1 MTSPSA
7 ASSPGR
13 RDAGAAVGR
22 RSLGVRVMTG
32 VVLAAATVLAVLGA
46 LSPLQRVET
55 LAHPSVAG
63 VGVAL
68 ALAFVA
74 QLARLRFRIGRGTVS
89 ISWGE
94 TAFIVGFALA
104 PPGWLPAATLVGA
117 AAAWFLIT
125 WLNGQRAAADILHLA
140 ASLSLG
146 TSGATAVAYMLAGPG
161 APAGSS
167 RTQVG
172 LIAGAATYLV
182 ITLGLAVLTLSLHRD
197 ATPAQIAG
205 RTLHAKL
212 PMFVGNVLVGLS
224 ALYAVINEPLWLIAF
239 PPVLWLLQRTY
250 RYHLRAE
257 EERRVWEAFARATRT
272 LGGSTEAA
280 VAQAGLRGALDV
292 FGALRVEIEVTLE
305 HHAGGQPVSMPS
317 SGTAPLPRRTRPEL
331 SIEADP
337 VRYGSRRYVDDAPQD
352 PLPGAAPGPVITRSM
367 AVGGATVGEITVW
380 LAEPTLPAARD
391 ELAVS
396 AYADALAGALHDA
409 AAHER
414 LMLLDAQVAHDS
426 VHDQLTGVA
435 NRRALL
441 ADGELLLQEQ
451 DRDQP
456 VAVLLLDLHN
466 FREIN
471 GTLGH
476 RAGDEVLR
484 TVAARLTDLARERE
498 LVARLGDDEF
508 VVLLPT
514 VATLTDSAT
523 PLREV
528 PTPLPQAV
536 RRAREVVDA
545 IGRPV
550 QIGGVR
556 LAVDVAVGVVVEKA
570 GHADLGELIR
580 RAGIALDQA
589 KELGMGVAAYDSA
602 RDASST
608 DHLALPA
615 ELRDALTV
623 DDQLVLMLQ
632 PEVDLQSGA
641 PTGVEALIRWN
652 HPRRG
657 MLTPDCF
664 VGTIEQGELLAPFT
678 RYVLD
683 HALEAAAGW
692 AAAGVDVPVS
702 VNISARS
709 LLDATFPAQVADA
722 LRRHRM
728 LPAQLVL
735 EITESMAV
743 SDQGVVDEVLAA
755 LRELQVQISVDDFG
769 TGFSSLSFVTRVRV
783 DELKVDRSFVT
794 DMTESPAAAAVVRGA
809 VELGARLGAR
819 VVAEGVE
826 TADQRAALQALG
838 CTAAQG
844 YHFSRPLPAEKIV
857 PALRQLADAAPAKI
871 VPLRADGAS

>member
-7 ASSPGR
+7 VSSAVR
-13 RDAGAAVGR
+13 RDAGAAVGG

-32 VVLAAATVLAVLGA
+32 AVLTAATVLAVLGT
-46 LSPLQRVET
+46 LLPLRRVEA
-55 LAHPSVAG
+55 LANPSAAG

-68 ALAFVA
+68 VLAFVA
-74 QLARLRFRIGRGTVS
+74 QLARLRFRVGRGTVS

-94 TAFIVGFALA
+94 TAFILGFALA

-125 WLNGQRAAADILHLA
+125 WLNGQRAVADILHLA

-146 TSGATAVAYMLAGPG
+146 TSGATAVAYVLAGPG

-172 LIAGAATYLV
+172 LIAGAATYLI

-197 ATPAQIAG
+197 ATPVQIAA

-224 ALYAVINEPLWLIAF
+224 ALYAVTNEPLWLIAF

-292 FGALRVEIEVTLE
+292 FGALRVEIEVTLP
-305 HHAGGQPVSMPS
+305 HHAGGQPVSVPG
-317 SGTAPLPRRTRPEL
+317 SGMAPLPRRTRPEL
-331 SIEADP
+331 SLEVDP
-337 VRYGSRRYVDDAPQD
+337 ARYGSRRYVDDAPQD

-367 AVGGATVGEITVW
+367 IVGGTTVGEITVW

-414 LMLLDAQVAHDS
+414 LVLLDAQVTHDS

-441 ADGELLLQEQ
+441 ADGEVLLRSQH
-451 DRDQP
+451 RDQP
-456 VAVLLLDLHN
+456 VAVLLLDLNN

-484 TVAARLTDLARERE
+484 TVAARLSDLARERE

-508 VVLLPT
+508 AVLLPS
-514 VATLTDSAT
+514 VVTLTDSAT

-536 RRAREVVDA
+536 RRAREVVDS

-550 QIGGVR
+550 EIGGVR

-615 ELRDALTV
+615 ELHDALTA

-632 PEVDLQSGA
+632 PEVDLESGA

-664 VGTIEQGELLAPFT
+664 VGTIEHGELLAPFT

-692 AAAGVDVPVS
+692 AAAGIDVPVS

-709 LLDATFPAQVADA
+709 LLDATFPAQVSDA

-728 LPAQLVL
+728 GPPQLVL

-769 TGFSSLSFVTRVRV
+769 TGFSSLAFVTRVRV

-794 DMTESPAAAAVVRGA
+794 EMTESPAAAAVVRGA

-826 TADQRAALQALG
+826 TADQRAALLALG

-844 YHFSRPLPAEKIV
+844 YHFSRPLPAEKII

>member
-1 MTSPSA
+1 MR
-7 ASSPGR
+7 G
-13 RDAGAAVGR
+13 
-22 RSLGVRVMTG
+22 L
-32 VVLAAATVLAVLGA
+32 VLAAAVLFAVVGA
-46 LSPLQRVET
+46 TLPLQRPDALE
-55 LAHPSVAG
+55 HPSVVG
-63 VGVAL
+63 VGVAV
-68 ALAFVA
+68 ALMLLA
-74 QLARLRFRIGRGTVS
+74 QLARLRFRVGRGTVS

-94 TAFIVGFALA
+94 TAFILGFALA

-117 AAAWFLIT
+117 VAAWLLIT
-125 WLNGQRAAADILHLA
+125 WLNGQRAVGDVLHLA

-146 TSGATAVAYMLAGPG
+146 TFGATAVAYALAGPH
-161 APAGSS
+161 APVGSS

-172 LIAGAATYLV
+172 LIAGAATYLI
-182 ITLGLAVLTLSLHRD
+182 ITLGLAVLTLALHRD
-197 ATPAQIAG
+197 ATPVQIAG

-224 ALYAVINEPLWLIAF
+224 ALYALTSEPLWLIAF

-272 LGGSTEAA
+272 LGGSNEAA
-280 VAQAGLRGALDV
+280 VVQAGLRGALDV
-292 FGALRVEIEVTLE
+292 FGARRVEIEVSLPPGPR
-305 HHAGGQPVSMPS
+305 HAVEQPAGSAMVVEVD
-317 SGTAPLPRRTRPEL
+317 A
-331 SIEADP
+331 
-337 VRYGSRRYVDDAPQD
+337 VRAGSRRYVDDAPQD
-352 PLPGAAPGPVITRSM
+352 PLPGAAPGPVITRAM
-367 AVGGATVGEITVW
+367 TVGDATVGEITVW

-414 LMLLDAQVAHDS
+414 LEVLDARVAHLS
-426 VHDQLTGVA
+426 VRDQLTGVA

-441 ADGELLLQEQ
+441 SDGEALLRSQ

-456 VAVLLLDLHN
+456 VAVLLLDLDN

-476 RAGDEVLR
+476 RAGDDVLC
-484 TVAARLTDLARERE
+484 TVAARLADLVREHE

-508 VVLLPT
+508 AVLLPT

-523 PLREV
+523 PLHDV
-528 PTPLPQAV
+528 PSPLPQAV
-536 RRAREVVDA
+536 RRARELVDV

-550 QIGGVR
+550 DIGGVR
-556 LAVDVAVGVVVEKA
+556 LALDVAVGVVVEKA

-580 RAGIALDQA
+580 RASIALEQA
-589 KELGMGVAAYDSA
+589 KEQRMGVAAYDSA
-602 RDASST
+602 RDACST

-615 ELRDALTV
+615 ELHEALEV

-632 PEVDLQSGA
+632 PEVDLRSGA

-657 MLTPDCF
+657 MLTPASF
-664 VGTIEQGELLAPFT
+664 VATIEHGELLAPFT

-683 HALEAAAGW
+683 HALEAAAEW
-692 AAAGVDVPVS
+692 AAAGIDVPVS
-702 VNISARS
+702 VNVSARS

-722 LRRHRM
+722 LRRHRVA
-728 LPAQLVL
+728 PARLVL

-755 LRELQVQISVDDFG
+755 LRELRVQISVDDFG
-769 TGFSSLSFVTRVRV
+769 TGFSSLAFVTRVRV

-794 DMTESPAAAAVVRGA
+794 EMTESAAAAAVVRGA

-826 TADQRAALQALG
+826 TADQRAALLALG

-844 YHFSRPLPAEKIV
+844 YHFSRPLPIDRIV
-857 PALRQLADAAPAKI
+857 AALLQLAAAAPAKI

>member
-1 MTSPSA
+1 MTGSVLGLALVVSVLA
-7 ASSPGR
+7 ALLPWR
-13 RDAGAAVGR
+13 RPEVLTHPAAVGVGAAV
-22 RSLGVRVMTG
+22 L
-32 VVLAAATVLAVLGA
+32 LAA
-46 LSPLQRVET
+46 
-55 LAHPSVAG
+55 
-63 VGVAL
+63 
-68 ALAFVA
+68 FA
-74 QLARLRFRIGRGTVS
+74 QLARLRFRVGRGTVS
-89 ISWGE
+89 VSWGE
-94 TAFIVGFALA
+94 TAFILGFALA

-117 AAAWFLIT
+117 AAAWFFIT
-125 WLNGQRAAADILHLA
+125 WINGQRAVADVIHLG

-146 TSGATAVAYMLAGPG
+146 AAGATAVAYAIVGPE
-161 APAGSS
+161 APAGIT

-172 LIAGAATYLV
+172 LIAGAATYLM
-182 ITLGLAVLTLSLHRD
+182 ITLGLAVLTMALHRD
-197 ATPAQIAG
+197 ATPVQIAA
-205 RTLHAKL
+205 RALHAKL

-224 ALYAVINEPLWLIAF
+224 ALYALANEPWWLIAF

-257 EERRVWEAFARATRT
+257 EERRVWEAFARATRA
-272 LGGSTEAA
+272 LGGPTEAA
-280 VAQAGLRGALDV
+280 VVQAGLRGALDV
-292 FGALRVEIEVTLE
+292 FGARRVEIEVTLP
-305 HHAGGQPVSMPS
+305 AGPLHVVAGSPENGPVAD
-317 SGTAPLPRRTRPEL
+317 APPPRLTEPLARPQVL
-331 SIEADP
+331 IEADAT
-337 VRYGSRRYVDDAPQD
+337 RNGRRYVDDAPQD
-352 PLPGAAPGPVITRSM
+352 PLPGAAPGPVVTRTM
-367 AVGGATVGEITVW
+367 TVGETVVGEITVW

-414 LMLLDAQVAHDS
+414 LVVLDAQVAYEGI
-426 VHDQLTGVA
+426 HDQLTGLA

-441 ADGELLLQEQ
+441 HHGEALLQSQ
-451 DRDQP
+451 HRDQP
-456 VAVLLLDLHN
+456 VAVLLLDLDN
-466 FREIN
+466 FREVN

-476 RAGDEVLR
+476 RAGDDVLR
-484 TVAARLTDLARERE
+484 TVAARLTDLAREQE

-508 VVLLPT
+508 ALLLPT

-523 PLREV
+523 PLHDV
-528 PTPLPQAV
+528 PSPLPQAV
-536 RRAREVVDA
+536 RRARELVDT
-545 IGRPV
+545 IGQPV
-550 QIGGVR
+550 DIGGVR
-556 LAVDVAVGVVVEKA
+556 LAIEVAVGVVVEKA

-580 RAGIALDQA
+580 RASIALDHA
-589 KELGMGVAAYDSA
+589 KEQRLGVAAYDSA

-615 ELRDALTV
+615 ELQEALAA

-632 PEVDLQSGA
+632 PEVDLESGA

-657 MLTPDCF
+657 MLTPNIF
-664 VGTIEQGELLAPFT
+664 VSTIENGELLAPFT

-683 HALEAAAGW
+683 RALTAAAGW
-692 AAAGVDVPVS
+692 AAAGIDVPVS
-702 VNISARS
+702 VNVSARS

-728 LPAQLVL
+728 VPAQLVL

-743 SDQGVVDEVLAA
+743 SDEGVVDEVLAA

-769 TGFSSLSFVTRVRV
+769 TGYSSLAFVTRVRV

-794 DMTESPAAAAVVRGA
+794 EMTESPAAAAVVRGA

-826 TADQRAALQALG
+826 TADQRAALLALG

-844 YHFSRPLPAEKIV
+844 YHFSRPLPADKIV
-857 PALRQLADAAPAKI
+857 PALRQLADAAPPKI